1 MFQKRFEGSVDFYL
15 SWNDYKYGFGD
26 VNGEF
31 WLGLEKIH
39 ALTPDDN
46 NMLRVDLEDFG
57 GNTRYAEYNMFDV
70 TSENDKCKLNLG
82 SYSCNIM
89 KFSPPTT
96 HKRIINVIGITK
108 ELNKTTLPS
117 PCKRFCFQPT
127 LAFRFR
133 TKKSP
138 SNPNLL
144 YMVVIIV
151 SSSSTLNRAIEIK
164 IKRVCNGL
172 LFPGDLDPSSL
183 TLGGSVVLLV
193 CGFMKRDN
201 SWRGASCLR
210 KSRLN

>member
-31 WLGLEKIH
+31 RLGLEKIH

-57 GNTRYAEYNMFDV
+57 GNTRYAEYNMFGV

-96 HKRIINVIGITK
+96 HKRNINVIGIAKITPTK
-108 ELNKTTLPS
+108 LTVTKQHLANVCSDIRATVLCSES
-117 PCKRFCFQPT
+117 P
-127 LAFRFR
+127 LWVGEH
-133 TKKSP
+133 
-138 SNPNLL
+138 L
-144 YMVVIIV
+144 M
-151 SSSSTLNRAIEIK
+151 
-164 IKRVCNGL
+164 
-172 LFPGDLDPSSL
+172 
-183 TLGGSVVLLV
+183 
-193 CGFMKRDN
+193 
-201 SWRGASCLR
+201 
-210 KSRLN
+210 

>member
-1 MFQKRFEGSVDFYL
+1 MVFQKRFEGSVDFYL

-39 ALTPDDN
+39 ALTSDDN

-96 HKRIINVIGITK
+96 HKRNINVIGITK
-108 ELNKTTLPS
+108 ELNRTTLPS
-117 PCKRFCFQPT
+117 PCKRFC
-127 LAFRFR
+127 
-133 TKKSP
+133 
-138 SNPNLL
+138 LL
-144 YMVVIIV
+144 Q
-151 SSSSTLNRAIEIK
+151 
-164 IKRVCNGL
+164 
-172 LFPGDLDPSSL
+172 
-183 TLGGSVVLLV
+183 LLV
-193 CGFMKRDN
+193 GEESAK
-201 SWRGASCLR
+201 
-210 KSRLN
+210 